1 MEGLIGAVIILG
13 GLIWLTIAVA
23 DRVRGRFGK
32 GRGLDPSGFGE
43 SAPRLVAIYGIAARL
58 EAFAAVVAHP
68 DDLGKHKDF
77 GEGVVILS
85 ADTFTDDEVLAYAT
99 GGNAMLAAMALRA
112 LVQRNDSPEAK
123 QRIVAALGTMARA
136 PFHFALAFLR
146 SAVDSGEQL
155 IAQVL
160 KHSTGVLWD
169 PAYRASLAEFVA
181 WRLADGEPAS
191 LTGVFQ
197 GWDEYTIGEIRRLL
211 ESVNS
216 PEARTLIDQLPGTGA
231 GQPPDA
237 LAAIGSV
244 WDGRAAGQAQ
254 FVVEHEELKAT
265 VDEIEQAFLAIP
277 ARSAL
282 IIGEHGV
289 GKTAAVVRVGARLFD
304 RGWTVFVAGHGEL
317 MAGQIYIGQ
326 FEERLRNLVQNL
338 RAQPNTLWIIPGFEA
353 LAFSGRHH
361 FSTVSAL
368 DTLLPSIEQGEIRVI
383 AEMSLSAYEQLIPR
397 QPRIAAAL
405 GIHRIEPLDAGSA
418 IAVAGE
424 WLKRRGGWR
433 MTPGALEE
441 AAQLAQHFQGDL
453 AAPGTLMRVLRLTVQ
468 RLERSRSGRKGRDVG
483 VDDVIETLGELSGLP
498 AAILDERETLDL
510 DALRQFFHRRVVG
523 QDEAISC
530 LVERVAMIKAGV
542 TDPTRPAGV
551 FLFAGPTG
559 TGKTE
564 IVKTLAEWLF
574 GSPDRLIRLDMS
586 ELQTPQSLDRL
597 IGTEEGGG
605 GALTDMVRE
614 QPFSI
619 ILLDEFEKANPNV
632 WDLFLQV
639 FDDGRL
645 TDRRGRRAD
654 FRHTILVLT
663 SNLGAVVPTGLPMGF
678 GSVAEE
684 FEPEGVA
691 RAIEQTF
698 RKEFVNRIDR
708 VVVFRPLSRDV
719 MRAILQNEIDAAF
732 RRRGLRSRS
741 WAVEWDE
748 SALAFLLD
756 RGFRP
761 DLGARP
767 LKRALDQYLVAPL
780 ALTIVNRQVPAGDQF
795 LFITRK
801 DDGLEVEFVDP
812 DAPTFATAS
821 ATDGPGSGAVSLRS
835 ILLQPTG
842 SSEEY
847 GFLRTRLGEMKTT
860 IEGEKWRDEKAA
872 CLSML
877 DMPGFW
883 QSPERFE
890 ILGAAEYIDRIEA
903 AARGVGSLLGR
914 LGRRGNGTHAT
925 YPATVI
931 ATAAQTLFLL
941 EIACADVWSAR
952 PREAYLLVESVRHSQ
967 AGGDGADLF
976 ADRIAH
982 MYLAWA
988 KARRM
993 KSRTLEARNGTGG
1006 GYRCLLAIGGLG
1018 AHTLLCAETGL
1029 HVLESAGR
1037 ENDKAGRVTVRVQ
1050 VVPQPPEPPG
1060 PGADDVRR
1068 QALDALADGDARSRR
1083 IVRRYRETPSPL
1095 VRDTARGW
1103 RTGRFDS
1110 VLAGDFDLFE

>member
-1 MEGLIGAVIILG
+1 MEGVIGAIIILVG
-13 GLIWLTIAVA
+13 FVWLVIAAA
-23 DRVRGRFGK
+23 DRIRGRTAK
-32 GRGLDPSGFGE
+32 SNGLDPASFGT
-43 SAPRLVAIYGIAARL
+43 ADPRLVAIYEIAAKL
-58 EAFAAVVAHP
+58 EAFAAMVAHP
-68 DDLGKHKDF
+68 DDLAKHRDF
-77 GEGVVILS
+77 AKGVKMLA
-85 ADTFTDDEVLAYAT
+85 ADAFTDDEVLAYAT

-112 LVQRNDSPEAK
+112 LAQRNDSAAAQ
-123 QRIVAALGTMARA
+123 QRIVSTLGSMARA

-146 SAVDSGEQL
+146 SAAGPEEQL

-160 KHSTGVLWD
+160 KVTLSVLWD
-169 PAYRASLAEFVA
+169 PAYRASLAEFVG
-181 WRLADGEPAS
+181 WRLDDGEPAS
-191 LTGVFQ
+191 LAGVFQ

-211 ESVNS
+211 ESVS
-216 PEARTLIDQLPGTGA
+216 SAGAKALADQLPGPGTG
-231 GQPPDA
+231 GQTPDI

-244 WDGRAAGQAQ
+244 WDGRAVGEAEHI
-254 FVVEHEELKAT
+254 VEHDDLEAR
-265 VDEIEQAFLAIP
+265 VDEIERGFLAHP

-282 IIGEHGV
+282 IIGDHGV
-289 GKTAAVVRVGARLFD
+289 GKSAALLRVGVRLFG
-304 RGWTVFVAGHGEL
+304 RGWTVFVAGHSEL
-317 MAGQIYIGQ
+317 MAGQSYIGQ
-326 FEERLRNLVQNL
+326 FEERMRTLVQQL
-338 RAQPNTLWIIPGFEA
+338 RSQPNTLWIIPGFEA
-353 LAFSGRHH
+353 LAYSGRHH
-361 FSTVSAL
+361 YSTVSAL
-368 DTLLPSIEQGEIRVI
+368 DTLLPAIERGDIKVI
-383 AEMSLSAYEQLIPR
+383 AEMSLGAYEQLVPR

-405 GIHRIEPLDAGSA
+405 GIHRIEPLDTGAA
-418 IAVAGE
+418 KALAAE
-424 WLKRRGGWR
+424 WLIRRGGWR
-433 MTPGALEE
+433 MTPDALDET
-441 AAQLAQHFQGDL
+441 AQLARHFQGDL
-453 AAPGTLMRVLRLTVQ
+453 ASPGNLMRVLRMTVQ
-468 RLERSRSGRKGRDVG
+468 GFERAKTGRRGRDIRI
-483 VDDVIETLGELSGLP
+483 DDIVETLGAMSGLP
-498 AAILDERETLDL
+498 AAILDERQHLDL
-510 DALRQFFHRRVVG
+510 EALRRFFHSRVVG

-574 GSPDRLIRLDMS
+574 GSPDRMIRLDMS

-605 GALTDMVRE
+605 GALTDLVRE

-756 RGFRP
+756 KGFRP

-767 LKRALDQYLVAPL
+767 LKRALDQYLLAPL
-780 ALTIVNRQVPAGDQF
+780 AMTIVNRQVPAGDQF
-795 LFITRK
+795 LFITGK
-801 DDGLEVEFVDP
+801 DDRLDVEFVDP
-812 DAPTFATAS
+812 DAPTSTI
-821 ATDGPGSGAVSLRS
+821 AVLAGEPANGDLTLRS

-842 SSEEY
+842 SIEEHE
-847 GFLRTRLGEMKTT
+847 FLRGRLNELKATV
-860 IEGEKWRDEKAA
+860 EGARWRDEKMAS
-872 CLSML
+872 LSML

-914 LGRRGNGTHAT
+914 LGGRKDGVPPGL
-925 YPATVI
+925 I
-931 ATAAQTLFLL
+931 ATAAQTLYLL
-941 EIACADVWSAR
+941 DVACEDVWSAR
-952 PREAYLLVESVRHSQ
+952 AREAYLLVESVRQGQ
-967 AGGDGADLF
+967 AGGDGAEQF
-976 ADRIAH
+976 ADRVAR
-982 MYLAWA
+982 MYLGWA

-993 KSRTLEARNGTGG
+993 KSRTLETRNGASS

-1018 AHTLLCAETGL
+1018 AHTILSAETGL

-1037 ENDKAGRVTVRVQ
+1037 GDDKAGRVTVRVL

-1060 PGADDVRR
+1060 PGAEDARR
-1068 QALDALADGDARSRR
+1068 QALDTLATIDGHGRK
-1083 IVRRYRETPSPL
+1083 IVRRYREKPSPL

-1103 RTGRFDS
+1103 RTGRLDR